1 MRKHLLSFIAFVA
14 VALSLQ
20 AQDYTELDDG
30 VRADTAIWHQLE
42 ERLYTSWASRDV
54 HYVKT
59 AVPLTD
65 VQTDTV
71 VYAWR
76 GERVGVEAVLFSP
89 VDAGTL
95 KLQLQSPRKAPWLRQ
110 AASAHFLRYV
120 LADQFKSCGAHPT
133 DLPPYLVPDVI
144 DTHTALPL
152 PAMQTRPVWVTI
164 DVPRDAPKGEY
175 SLTLSVSN
183 GANIKAKKNSLRLRL
198 IVCDRT
204 LPAPADYGFHLD
216 FWQQPYA
223 VSRYYGVERWSDEHF
238 NLLRPY
244 MELLARGGQSVVSA
258 ILFYEPWGDQSHD
271 KFSPMVQVAKR
282 RDGSWAYDYSIFDH
296 WVAFMQSC
304 GISEQ
309 INCFSMV
316 PWDMTF
322 RYYDEAQRQD
332 VELKTTTSA
341 AEYKELWTSFL
352 TSFAAHLREKG
363 WFEKTLIAMDE
374 RGLRNMLD
382 AYAVAQEAVPGLK
395 MALAG
400 NYHAELADKLADYCV
415 AYGQQF
421 TEQEISLRRA
431 KGWTSTFYTS
441 CAEREPNIFTN
452 SSPAEA
458 AYLPLY
464 AVACGFDG
472 YLHWS
477 WLNWPDAPLT
487 DSRFR
492 LFPPGDTF
500 VVYPGPR
507 SSVRWERFIEG
518 VQQAEKIRILRAEYN
533 EQHDKATLQ
542 RLNNALNA
550 FRADAPFDVQTL
562 PTRIDTLER
571 LLNGVQ

>member
-14 VALSLQ
+14 IALSLQ

-42 ERLYTSWASRDV
+42 ERLYMSWASRDV
-54 HYVKT
+54 HYAKT
-59 AVPLTD
+59 AVPVAD
-65 VQTDTV
+65 CQSDTT

-76 GERVGVEAVLFSP
+76 GERIGIEAVLFSP
-89 VDAGTL
+89 IDAGKL
-95 KLQLQSPRKAPWLRQ
+95 KLQLQSPRKASWLRQ

-120 LADQFKSCGAHPT
+120 LTDQFKSCGAHPT

-144 DTHTALPL
+144 DTQNELHV
-152 PAMQTRPVWVTI
+152 PAMQTRPVWLTI
-164 DVPRDAPKGEY
+164 DVPRNAPPGEY
-175 SLTLSVSN
+175 VLTLSVS
-183 GANIKAKKNSLRLRL
+183 GHLKKHNLRLRL
-198 IVCDRT
+198 VVSDRT
-204 LPAPADYGFHLD
+204 LPAPADYAFHLD

-282 RDGSWAYDYSIFDH
+282 WDGSWAYDYSIFDR

-304 GISEQ
+304 GISKQ

-322 RYYDEAQRQD
+322 RYYDETQGQD
-332 VELKTTTSA
+332 VELKTTTSS
-341 AEYKELWTSFL
+341 AEYRELWTSFL
-352 TSFAAHLREKG
+352 KSFATHLKEKG

-374 RGLRNMLD
+374 RGLGNMLD
-382 AYAVAQEAVPGLK
+382 AYAVAQEAVPGLQ

-400 NYHAELADKLADYCV
+400 NYHAELADKLVDYCV
-415 AYGQQF
+415 AYGQHF
-421 TEQEISLRRA
+421 TEQELSTRRER
-431 KGWTSTFYTS
+431 GWTSTFYTS
-441 CAEREPNIFTN
+441 CADREPNIFTN

-464 AVACGFDG
+464 AVVHGFDG

-487 DSRFR
+487 DSRYR

-507 SSVRWERFIEG
+507 SSVRWERFMEG
-518 VQQAEKIRILRAEYN
+518 VQQAEKIRILRAEYQERHN
-533 EQHDKATLQ
+533 EAALA
-542 RLNNALNA
+542 RLNTALKP
-550 FRADAPFDVQTL
+550 FADSDHFDGQTL
-562 PTRIDTLER
+562 PAKIDALER
-571 LLNGVQ
+571 VLNTPQ

>member
-1 MRKHLLSFIAFVA
+1 MKKSLLLIISFVA
-14 VALSLQ
+14 MAMSLR
-20 AQDYTELDDG
+20 AQDLVEPDDG
-30 VRADTAIWHQLE
+30 AKADSTQWTRLE
-42 ERLYTSWASRDV
+42 KRLYVSWASRDV
-54 HYVKT
+54 HYAKT
-59 AVPLTD
+59 AVPLAD
-65 VQTDTV
+65 CQSDTT
-71 VYAWR
+71 VYAWC
-76 GERVGVEAVLFSP
+76 GERIGIEAVLFSP
-89 VDAGTL
+89 IDAGKL
-95 KLQLQSPRKAPWLRQ
+95 KLQLQSPRKASWLRQ

-120 LADQFKSCGAHPT
+120 LTDQFKSCGAHPT
-133 DLPPYLVPDVI
+133 DLPSYLVPDVI
-144 DTHTALPL
+144 DTQNELHV
-152 PAMQTRPVWVTI
+152 PAMQTRPVWLTI
-164 DVPRDAPKGEY
+164 DVPRNAPPGEY
-175 SLTLSVSN
+175 VLTLSVS
-183 GANIKAKKNSLRLRL
+183 GHLKKHNLRLRL
-198 IVCDRT
+198 VVSDRT
-204 LPAPADYGFHLD
+204 LPAPADYAFHLD

-271 KFSPMVQVAKR
+271 KFSPMVQTTKR

-352 TSFAAHLREKG
+352 TSFATHLREKG

-400 NYHAELADKLADYCV
+400 NYHAELADKLTDYCV

>member
-1 MRKHLLSFIAFVA
+1 MKKTLLLIISFVA
-14 VALSLQ
+14 MAMSLR
-20 AQDYTELDDG
+20 AQDLVEPDDG
-30 VRADTAIWHQLE
+30 AKADSTQWTRLE
-42 ERLYTSWASRDV
+42 KRLYVSWASRDV
-54 HYVKT
+54 HYAKT
-59 AVPLTD
+59 AVPVAD
-65 VQTDTV
+65 CQSDTT

-76 GERVGVEAVLFSP
+76 GERIGIEAVLFSSI
-89 VDAGTL
+89 DAGKL
-95 KLQLQSPRKAPWLRQ
+95 KLQLQSPRKASWLRQ

-120 LADQFKSCGAHPT
+120 LTDQFKSCGAHPT

-144 DTHTALPL
+144 DTQNELHV
-152 PAMQTRPVWVTI
+152 PAMQTRPVWLTI
-164 DVPRDAPKGEY
+164 DVPCNAPPGEY
-175 SLTLSVSN
+175 VLTLSVS
-183 GANIKAKKNSLRLRL
+183 GHLKKHNLRLRL
-198 IVCDRT
+198 VVSNRT

-271 KFSPMVQVAKR
+271 KFSPMVQTTKR

-304 GISEQ
+304 GISKQ

-421 TEQEISLRRA
+421 TEQEISVRRA

>member
-1 MRKHLLSFIAFVA
+1 MAM
-14 VALSLQ
+14 SLR
-20 AQDYTELDDG
+20 AQDLVEPDDG
-30 VRADTAIWHQLE
+30 AKADSTQWTRLE
-42 ERLYTSWASRDV
+42 ERLYMSWASRDV
-54 HYVKT
+54 HYAKT
-59 AVPLTD
+59 AVPLAD
-65 VQTDTV
+65 CQSDTT

-76 GERVGVEAVLFSP
+76 GERIGIEAVLFSP
-89 VDAGTL
+89 IDAGKL
-95 KLQLQSPRKAPWLRQ
+95 KLQLQSPRKASWLRQ

-120 LADQFKSCGAHPT
+120 LTDQFKSCGAHPT
-133 DLPPYLVPDVI
+133 DLPSYLVPDVI
-144 DTHTALPL
+144 DTQNELHV
-152 PAMQTRPVWVTI
+152 PAMQTRPVWLTI
-164 DVPRDAPKGEY
+164 DVPRNAPPGEY
-175 SLTLSVSN
+175 VLTLSVS
-183 GANIKAKKNSLRLRL
+183 GHLKKNNLRLRL
-198 IVCDRT
+198 VVSDRT
-204 LPAPADYGFHLD
+204 LPAPADYAFHLD

-271 KFSPMVQVAKR
+271 KFSPMVQTTKR

-352 TSFAAHLREKG
+352 TSFATHLREKG

-400 NYHAELADKLADYCV
+400 NYHAELADKLTDYCV

>member
-1 MRKHLLSFIAFVA
+1 MKKTLLLIISFVA
-14 VALSLQ
+14 MAMSLR
-20 AQDYTELDDG
+20 AQDLVEPDDG
-30 VRADTAIWHQLE
+30 AKADSTQWTRLE
-42 ERLYTSWASRDV
+42 ERLYMSWASRDV
-54 HYVKT
+54 HYAKT
-59 AVPLTD
+59 AVPLAD
-65 VQTDTV
+65 CQSDTT

-76 GERVGVEAVLFSP
+76 GERIGIEAVLFSP
-89 VDAGTL
+89 IDAGKL
-95 KLQLQSPRKAPWLRQ
+95 KLQLQSPRKASWLRQ

-120 LADQFKSCGAHPT
+120 LTDQFKSCGAHPT
-133 DLPPYLVPDVI
+133 DLPSYLVPDVI
-144 DTHTALPL
+144 DTQNELHV
-152 PAMQTRPVWVTI
+152 PAMQTRPVWLTI
-164 DVPRDAPKGEY
+164 DVPRNAPPGEY
-175 SLTLSVSN
+175 VLTLSVS
-183 GANIKAKKNSLRLRL
+183 GHLKKNNLRLRL
-198 IVCDRT
+198 VVSDRT
-204 LPAPADYGFHLD
+204 LPAPADYAFHLD

-271 KFSPMVQVAKR
+271 KFSPMVQTTKR

-352 TSFAAHLREKG
+352 TSFATHLREKG

-400 NYHAELADKLADYCV
+400 NYHAELADKLTDYCV

>member
-1 MRKHLLSFIAFVA
+1 
-14 VALSLQ
+14 
-20 AQDYTELDDG
+20 
-30 VRADTAIWHQLE
+30 
-42 ERLYTSWASRDV
+42 
-54 HYVKT
+54 
-59 AVPLTD
+59 
-65 VQTDTV
+65 
-71 VYAWR
+71 
-76 GERVGVEAVLFSP
+76 
-89 VDAGTL
+89 
-95 KLQLQSPRKAPWLRQ
+95 
-110 AASAHFLRYV
+110 
-120 LADQFKSCGAHPT
+120 
-133 DLPPYLVPDVI
+133 
-144 DTHTALPL
+144 
-152 PAMQTRPVWVTI
+152 
-164 DVPRDAPKGEY
+164 
-175 SLTLSVSN
+175 
-183 GANIKAKKNSLRLRL
+183 
-198 IVCDRT
+198 
-204 LPAPADYGFHLD
+204 
-216 FWQQPYA
+216 
-223 VSRYYGVERWSDEHF
+223 
-238 NLLRPY
+238 
-244 MELLARGGQSVVSA
+244 
-258 ILFYEPWGDQSHD
+258 
-271 KFSPMVQVAKR
+271 
-282 RDGSWAYDYSIFDH
+282 
-296 WVAFMQSC
+296 
-304 GISEQ
+304 
-309 INCFSMV
+309 MV

-395 MALAG
+395 MTLAG

>member
-1 MRKHLLSFIAFVA
+1 MKKTLLLIISFVA
-14 VALSLQ
+14 MAMSLR
-20 AQDYTELDDG
+20 AQDLVEPDDG
-30 VRADTAIWHQLE
+30 AKADSTQWTRLE
-42 ERLYTSWASRDV
+42 KRLYVSWASRDV
-54 HYVKT
+54 HYAKT
-59 AVPLTD
+59 AVPLAD
-65 VQTDTV
+65 CQSDTT

-76 GERVGVEAVLFSP
+76 GERIGIEAVLFSP
-89 VDAGTL
+89 IDAGKL
-95 KLQLQSPRKAPWLRQ
+95 KLQLQSPRKASWLRQ

-120 LADQFKSCGAHPT
+120 LTDQFKSCGAHPT
-133 DLPPYLVPDVI
+133 DLPSYLVPDVI
-144 DTHTALPL
+144 DTQNELHV

-164 DVPRDAPKGEY
+164 DVPRNAPPGEY
-175 SLTLSVSN
+175 VLTLSVS
-183 GANIKAKKNSLRLRL
+183 GHLKKHNLRLRL
-198 IVCDRT
+198 VVSDRT
-204 LPAPADYGFHLD
+204 LPAPADYAFHLD

-282 RDGSWAYDYSIFDH
+282 RDGSWAYDYSIFDR

-304 GISEQ
+304 GISKQ

-322 RYYDEAQRQD
+322 RYYDETQGQD

-341 AEYKELWTSFL
+341 AEYRELWTSFL

-421 TEQEISLRRA
+421 TEQEISVRRA

-550 FRADAPFDVQTL
+550 FRADALFDVQTL

>member
-1 MRKHLLSFIAFVA
+1 MKKSLLLIISFVA
-14 VALSLQ
+14 MAMSLR
-20 AQDYTELDDG
+20 AQDLVEPDDG
-30 VRADTAIWHQLE
+30 AKADSTQWTRLE
-42 ERLYTSWASRDV
+42 KRLYVSWASRDV
-54 HYVKT
+54 HYAKT
-59 AVPLTD
+59 AVPLAD
-65 VQTDTV
+65 CQSDTT

-76 GERVGVEAVLFSP
+76 GERIGIEAVLFSP
-89 VDAGTL
+89 IDAGKL
-95 KLQLQSPRKAPWLRQ
+95 KLQLQSPRKASWLRQ

-120 LADQFKSCGAHPT
+120 LTDQFKSCGAHPT

-144 DTHTALPL
+144 DTQNELHV
-152 PAMQTRPVWVTI
+152 PAMQTRPVWLTI
-164 DVPRDAPKGEY
+164 DVPRNAPPGEY
-175 SLTLSVSN
+175 VLTLSVS
-183 GANIKAKKNSLRLRL
+183 GHLKKHNLRLRL
-198 IVCDRT
+198 VVSDRT
-204 LPAPADYGFHLD
+204 LPAPADYAFHLD

-282 RDGSWAYDYSIFDH
+282 RDGSWAYDYSIFDR

-304 GISEQ
+304 GISKQ

-322 RYYDEAQRQD
+322 RYYDETQGQD

-341 AEYKELWTSFL
+341 AEYRELWTSFL
-352 TSFAAHLREKG
+352 KSFATHLKEKG

-374 RGLRNMLD
+374 RGLGNMLD
-382 AYAVAQEAVPGLK
+382 AYAVAQEAVPGLQ

-415 AYGQQF
+415 AYGQHF
-421 TEQEISLRRA
+421 TEQELSTRRER
-431 KGWTSTFYTS
+431 GWTSTFYTS

-464 AVACGFDG
+464 AVVHGFDG

-487 DSRFR
+487 DSRYR

-507 SSVRWERFIEG
+507 SSVRWERFMEG
-518 VQQAEKIRILRAEYN
+518 VQQAEKIRILRAEYQERHN
-533 EQHDKATLQ
+533 EAALA
-542 RLNNALNA
+542 RLNTALKP
-550 FRADAPFDVQTL
+550 FADSDHFDGQTL
-562 PTRIDTLER
+562 PAKIDALER
-571 LLNGVQ
+571 VLNTPQ